1 MTTPQNA
8 YLQQPA
14 AQDPTHGAH
23 GQPGGAYAATATG
36 TEQRRPDVDNVSVG
50 ELFGQIAQDLST
62 LIRQELELAKA
73 ELRQEASKAG
83 KAAGALGGAGLA
95 GYMVALFLSLALWG
109 GLSNVMDWGW
119 AGLIVAVLWGV
130 IGAVLF
136 AFGRSKLREVR
147 PVPQQT
153 VDTLKEVPDAVRGR

>member
-1 MTTPQNA
+1 
-8 YLQQPA
+8 
-14 AQDPTHGAH
+14 
-23 GQPGGAYAATATG
+23 
-36 TEQRRPDVDNVSVG
+36 
-50 ELFGQIAQDLST
+50 
-62 LIRQELELAKA
+62 
-73 ELRQEASKAG
+73 
-83 KAAGALGGAGLA
+83 
-95 GYMVALFLSLALWG
+95 MVALFLSLALWG